1 MNKDMRGLKIV
12 FESFN
17 VIILIT
23 ERKKL
28 LPVCHIADIDSD
40 IAHPEIILVEFIM
53 LYASLSLETVCYII
67 FRWGKE
73 VKYTSWRIKMM
84 NKHVH

>member
-1 MNKDMRGLKIV
+1 MRVRIV

-23 ERKKL
+23 ERRKKL

-40 IAHPEIILVEFIM
+40 IAHPQIILAEFIM

-67 FRWGKE
+67 FRCGKE
-73 VKYTSWRIKMM
+73 EKYTSWRIKMM